1 MKRITTMPRRPV
13 SIHSENSNT
22 DRLEP
27 RLLRAVEANSIPDVQ
42 DLIQQAKARGQ
53 CTESFLSVGLVRAC
67 DKNLVNAARFLL
79 SQGANPDY
87 TSGNKP
93 PSLLRAAEYGLKGI
107 TETLIDHDANLE
119 ARDKKGRTPLMTAAW
134 RGHMAIVQVLLTRGA
149 NIDTV
154 DLRRRNVLHNIA
166 ADKGD
171 QKNPAKAGSK
181 PRRRCGMG
189 IVQYLLQAGVNV
201 EAEDEL
207 GRTAL
212 HWTCV
217 TDHEDLMK
225 ILLTSRFDGAS
236 PKVRVDPRDNRDK
249 APLHLAAA
257 NGREALAKNLL
268 EHGADVQAKSDG
280 GWTALHSACTHG
292 SRSLVQILL
301 DAQADVNSELLNG
314 RTPLHVAAEF
324 GNKDAAECLL
334 AIRRCRRDI
343 KDRFGTTPLLMAAQH
358 GRKEIAEILAP
369 WNHLDDLSRD
379 EIEASRQFNATIV
392 DFGNFRNENRVLRRS
407 VFELLYA
414 RDPQDRTKH
423 SISTLPKNVKATNFR
438 WIHLPANNIAWCD
451 ALLTKRFIEEGGT
464 DIDGYKALATSF
476 NHQHRGQQHH
486 SRFMRPMCQAVQRVT
501 ADFEESGSERLD
513 PPVVLVTEP
522 ATLST
527 VKEAIA
533 EASLGAKDERV
544 VESTRLER
552 QKSPPTVAG
561 GAESPKSTR
570 QRSKAGKQHESATH
584 DASDAP
590 GKETPKPGEPSIQRK
605 ETSSTVA
612 ASESST
618 SSKGNKP
625 NGSHAKGSKSNRK
638 QAPRKDSTKSNGGA
652 QSERS
657 RASNIF
663 LFLPYLHFET
673 DRRRREMQNVL
684 QNPDC
689 LQNLDLSTRADEVLF
704 RAHLAKTNSFLH
716 VRRTLDQFFYHNID
730 TRMRDCDQVVFRF
743 QQKHHKDPEYE
754 PKIFMVDQ
762 LWMWILGKDL
772 VVTSFPQRWRQ
783 PRNDPLNVLE
793 GIIEDINSKTR
804 DPVQNVYELA
814 MTIAGRCF
822 GTFDR
827 HRKGDNDF
835 QFLDMFEASIGAAM
849 DGEATLF
856 QVFSQ
861 ASRQASEWLQN
872 HQRPNK
878 LSQNLEAESK
888 ARHHAAKKAEHLD
901 IDGGVD
907 VDNEPQFVDKLL
919 DVGSETDLLAEIKD
933 IRDELDIIRM
943 VLGHQEHLLPELRE
957 AIKSVYREERS
968 LGQLRKVDKAFEEQE
983 KTITNPLK
991 DIKRMDQQAS
1001 RIYESIRDLLDL
1013 KQKHAN
1019 AFEARF
1025 ARDQAAGT
1033 QRQGQTVMVF
1043 TIVTV
1048 IFLPLS
1054 FIAAIFAINI
1064 DEFPHNQQTGNQQ
1077 MSWGYVSQYIFGVG
1091 LAISI
1096 PCIALA
1102 LTVDEMGY
1110 FMTEAKRR
1118 FRVRWW
1124 EWKHRRGHPAAEHQ
1138 LQTLQVEHTMSV
1150 ARKSAERGRSFEMG
1164 ALKRPSVGG
1173 RRDTESVSEGLYGAR
1188 RLSVWDLE
1196 RGKSRRREAVY

>member
-1 MKRITTMPRRPV
+1 MPRRPI

-27 RLLRAVEANSIPDVQ
+27 KLLRAVEANSIPDVQ
-42 DLIQQAKARGQ
+42 DIIQQAKAKGQ
-53 CTESFLSVGLVRAC
+53 CTETFLSIGLVRAC
-67 DKNLVNAARFLL
+67 DKALVDAARFLL
-79 SQGANPDY
+79 LQGANPDY

-93 PSLLRAAEYGLKGI
+93 PSLLRAAEYGLKDI
-107 TETLIDHDANLE
+107 AETLIDHDANLE

-134 RGHMAIVQVLLTRGA
+134 RGHMNIVQVLLSRGA

-154 DLRRRNVLHNIA
+154 DLRRRNVLHNVA

-171 QKNPAKAGSK
+171 QKNPKAGNK

-189 IVQYLLQAGVNV
+189 IVQYLLQAGVDV

-225 ILLTSRFDGAS
+225 ILLTTRLDGAA
-236 PKVRVDPRDNRDK
+236 PKASVDPRDNRDK
-249 APLHLAAA
+249 TPLHLAAA
-257 NGREALAKNLL
+257 NGREALVTILL
-268 EHGADVQAKSDG
+268 EHGANVLAKSDG
-280 GWTALHSACTHG
+280 GWTALHSACTSG
-292 SRSLVQILL
+292 TRELVQTLL
-301 DAQADVNSELLNG
+301 DAKADVNSELLNG

-324 GNKDAAECLL
+324 GNKHAAACLL
-334 AIRRCRRDI
+334 EQNRCRRDI
-343 KDRFGTTPLLMAAQH
+343 KDRFGNTPLMMAAQH
-358 GRKEIAEILAP
+358 GRREITELLAP

-392 DFGNFRNENRVLRRS
+392 DFGNFKNENRVLRRP

-414 RDPQDRTKH
+414 RDPTDQTKH

-464 DIDGYKALATSF
+464 DIEGYKALATSF

-486 SRFMRPMCQAVQRVT
+486 SRFMRPMCQAVQRAT
-501 ADFEESGSERLD
+501 ADFEDGGSD
-513 PPVVLVTEP
+513 APVVLVTEP
-522 ATLST
+522 AALET
-527 VKEAIA
+527 VKEAIVEASVAAKIEGTGRPERQNIPPVVAGA
-533 EASLGAKDERV
+533 EA
-544 VESTRLER
+544 
-552 QKSPPTVAG
+552 
-561 GAESPKSTR
+561 PKSSK
-570 QRSKAGKQHESATH
+570 QRAKGGKQRDDGIPEISEPGSPITKAGKPT
-584 DASDAP
+584 
-590 GKETPKPGEPSIQRK
+590 IQRK

-618 SSKGNKP
+618 SSKSNKP
-625 NGSHAKGSKSNRK
+625 NGSQPKIPRTPRK
-638 QAPRKDSTKSNGGA
+638 TMARKDSTTGNTAATTEKS
-652 QSERS
+652 RS
-657 RASNIF
+657 SNIF

-684 QNPDC
+684 ENPDC
-689 LQNLDLSTRADEVLF
+689 LQNLDLSTRADEILF
-704 RAHLAKTNSFLH
+704 RAHLARTNSFLH

-730 TRMRDCDQVVFRF
+730 TRTRDCDQVVFRF

-814 MTIAGRCF
+814 TTIAGRCF

-827 HRKGDNDF
+827 HRKGDDDF

-856 QVFSQ
+856 QEFSQ

-872 HQRPNK
+872 HQRGNK
-878 LSQNLEAESK
+878 LSRNLQAEEK
-888 ARHHAAKKAEHLD
+888 ARQHALKHSTPDSDDPDA
-901 IDGGVD
+901 
-907 VDNEPQFVDKLL
+907 EPQFVDKLL
-919 DVGSETDLLAEIKD
+919 DVGAETDLLAEIKD

-943 VLGHQEHLLPELRE
+943 VLSHQDHLLPELRE
-957 AIKSVYREERS
+957 AIKSVYRLERS
-968 LGQLRKVDKAFEEQE
+968 HAHLRKIDKVFDEQE
-983 KTITNPLK
+983 KTISNPLK
-991 DIKRMDQQAS
+991 DINRMDLQAG
-1001 RIYESIRDLLDL
+1001 RIYEGIRDLLDL

-1048 IFLPLS
+1048 IFLPLT

-1064 DEFPHNQQTGNQQ
+1064 DEFPHNAQTGNPQ
-1077 MSWGYVSQYIFGVG
+1077 MSFGYVARYIFGVG

-1102 LTVDEMGY
+1102 LTVDEVGY
-1110 FMTEAKRR
+1110 GITEAKRKV
-1118 FRVRWW
+1118 RVKIS
-1124 EWKHRRGHPAAEHQ
+1124 EWKQRRREAPE
-1138 LQTLQVEHTMSV
+1138 LQQNISL
-1150 ARKSAERGRSFEMG
+1150 ARKSIDRTTAGRKSFEMG
-1164 ALKRPSVGG
+1164 VLKRQASGG
-1173 RRDTESVSEGLYGAR
+1173 ARRDSESVSEGVYGTR
-1188 RLSVWDLE
+1188 RMSVWDLE
-1196 RGKSRRREAVY
+1196 RGKGRRREAVY

>member
-1 MKRITTMPRRPV
+1 MYGAEMF
-13 SIHSENSNT
+13 
-22 DRLEP
+22 EP
-27 RLLRAVEANSIPDVQ
+27 KLLRAVEANSIPDVQ
-42 DLIQQAKARGQ
+42 DIIQQAKARGQ
-53 CTESFLSVGLVRAC
+53 CTESFLSIGLVRAC
-67 DKNLVNAARFLL
+67 DKNLVDAARFLL

-107 TETLIDHDANLE
+107 AETLIDHDANLE

-134 RGHMAIVQVLLTRGA
+134 RGHMNIVQVLLTRGA

-171 QKNPAKAGSK
+171 QKNHAKAG
-181 PRRRCGMG
+181 M
-189 IVQYLLQAGVNV
+189 
-201 EAEDEL
+201 
-207 GRTAL
+207 
-212 HWTCV
+212 
-217 TDHEDLMK
+217 
-225 ILLTSRFDGAS
+225 
-236 PKVRVDPRDNRDK
+236 
-249 APLHLAAA
+249 
-257 NGREALAKNLL
+257 
-268 EHGADVQAKSDG
+268 
-280 GWTALHSACTHG
+280 
-292 SRSLVQILL
+292 
-301 DAQADVNSELLNG
+301 
-314 RTPLHVAAEF
+314 
-324 GNKDAAECLL
+324 
-334 AIRRCRRDI
+334 
-343 KDRFGTTPLLMAAQH
+343 
-358 GRKEIAEILAP
+358 
-369 WNHLDDLSRD
+369 
-379 EIEASRQFNATIV
+379 
-392 DFGNFRNENRVLRRS
+392 LRRP

-414 RDPQDRTKH
+414 RDPLDQTKH
-423 SISTLPKNVKATNFR
+423 SISTLPKNIKATNFR

-486 SRFMRPMCQAVQRVT
+486 SRFMRPMCQAVQRAT
-501 ADFEESGSERLD
+501 ADFEDSGSD
-513 PPVVLVTEP
+513 APVVLVTEP
-522 ATLST
+522 AALET
-527 VKEAIA
+527 VKEAIV
-533 EASLGAKDERV
+533 EASAGAKDERV
-544 VESTRLER
+544 EGTGRLER
-552 QKSPPTVAG
+552 QKSPPSVAG
-561 GAESPKSTR
+561 GPELPKAVR
-570 QRSKAGKQHESATH
+570 QRAKGGKQQGGGVPEASEPTGSAT
-584 DASDAP
+584 
-590 GKETPKPGEPSIQRK
+590 KPAKPTIQRK

-618 SSKGNKP
+618 SSRSNKA
-625 NGSHAKGSKSNRK
+625 NSTSAKGPKSQRK
-638 QAPRKDSTKSNGGA
+638 ATSRKDSTKSSNGITTD
-652 QSERS
+652 RS
-657 RASNIF
+657 RSSNIF

-673 DRRRREMQNVL
+673 ERRRREMQNVL
-684 QNPDC
+684 ENPDC
-689 LQNLDLSTRADEVLF
+689 LLNLDLSTRADEVLF

-730 TRMRDCDQVVFRF
+730 TTSRDCDQVVFRF

-754 PKIFMVDQ
+754 PKVFMVDQ

-804 DPVQNVYELA
+804 EPVQNVYELA
-814 MTIAGRCF
+814 TTIAGRCF

-827 HRKGDNDF
+827 HRKGDDDF

-856 QVFSQ
+856 QEFSQ
-861 ASRQASEWLQN
+861 ASRQASEWLQS
-872 HQRPNK
+872 HQRGNR
-878 LSQNLEAESK
+878 LSRNLEAEEK
-888 ARHHAAKKAEHLD
+888 ARHHAAKHHAQD
-901 IDGGVD
+901 VD
-907 VDNEPQFVDKLL
+907 DEEGDNEPQFVDKLL

-957 AIKSVYREERS
+957 AIKSVYRLERS
-968 LGQLRKVDKAFEEQE
+968 HFHLRKIDKVFEEQE
-983 KTITNPLK
+983 KTISNPLK
-991 DIKRMDQQAS
+991 DINRMDQQAQ

-1064 DEFPHNQQTGNQQ
+1064 EEFPHNAQTGNQQ
-1077 MSWGYVSQYIFGVG
+1077 MSITYVSRYVFGVG

-1102 LTVDEMGY
+1102 LTVDEVGY
-1110 FMTEAKRR
+1110 AVAEVKRKVRVRLAEWKRR
-1118 FRVRWW
+1118 R
-1124 EWKHRRGHPAAEHQ
+1124 KHVPEEQSGNIIGEERTAPAAVVRPKPDF
-1138 LQTLQVEHTMSV
+1138 TSAAQVGL
-1150 ARKSAERGRSFEMG
+1150 RERGRCSGSFRFLDSG
-1164 ALKRPSVGG
+1164 YDS
-1173 RRDTESVSEGLYGAR
+1173 
-1188 RLSVWDLE
+1188 LSLE
-1196 RGKSRRREAVY
+1196 QPISTT

>member
-1 MKRITTMPRRPV
+1 MPRRPI
-13 SIHSENSNT
+13 SINSDNSNT

-27 RLLRAVEANSIPDVQ
+27 KLLRAVEANRIHDVQ
-42 DLIQQAKARGQ
+42 DVIQQAKARNQ
-53 CTESFLSVGLVRAC
+53 CSQTFLSIGLVRAC
-67 DKNLVNAARFLL
+67 DKDLVDAARFLL

-107 TETLIDHDANLE
+107 AETLIDHEANLE

-134 RGHMAIVQVLLTRGA
+134 RGHMNIVQVLLTRGA

-154 DLRRRNVLHNIA
+154 DLRRRNVLHNVA
-166 ADKGD
+166 ADKVD
-171 QKNPAKAGSK
+171 QKNPAKGGSK
-181 PRRRCGMG
+181 PRRRCGME

-217 TDHEDLMK
+217 TDHEVLMR
-225 ILLTSRFDGAS
+225 ILLTSRFGGAS

-249 APLHLAAA
+249 TPLHLAAA
-257 NGREALAKNLL
+257 HGREVLVKILL
-268 EHGADVQAKSDG
+268 ENGAEVQAKSDG
-280 GWTALHSACTHG
+280 RWTSLHSACTNG
-292 SRSLVQILL
+292 SRPLIQTLL
-301 DAQADVNSELLNG
+301 DAEAHVNSELLNG
-314 RTPLHVAAEF
+314 RTPLHIAAEF
-324 GNKDAAECLL
+324 GNKDAVECLL
-334 AIRRCRRDI
+334 KHRQCKRDV

-358 GRKEIAEILAP
+358 GRKEIAELLAP

-392 DFGNFRNENRVLRRS
+392 DFGNFKNENRVLRRS

-414 RDPQDRTKH
+414 RDPHDRTKH

-486 SRFMRPMCQAVQRVT
+486 SRFMRPMCQAVQRAT
-501 ADFEESGSERLD
+501 ADFEENRSD
-513 PPVVLVTEP
+513 APVVLVTEQ
-522 ATLST
+522 AALST
-527 VKEAIA
+527 VKEAIV
-533 EASLGAKDERV
+533 EASVGARSDR

-552 QKSPPTVAG
+552 QKSPPAAAVV
-561 GAESPKSTR
+561 GAESPKTAR
-570 QRSKAGKQHESATH
+570 QRRNGKLQDATGIQEESEGSGTATK
-584 DASDAP
+584 P
-590 GKETPKPGEPSIQRK
+590 GKPFIQRK

-612 ASESST
+612 ASETST
-618 SSKGNKP
+618 SSKNAKP
-625 NGSHAKGSKSNRK
+625 NDSIPKSPK
-638 QAPRKDSTKSNGGA
+638 SPRNKVPRREST
-652 QSERS
+652 RS
-657 RASNIF
+657 ISGNATEKPRTSNIF

-684 QNPDC
+684 ENPES
-689 LQNLDLSTRADEVLF
+689 LQNLDLSTRADEILV

-730 TRMRDCDQVVFRF
+730 TRTRDNDQVVFRF
-743 QQKHHKDPEYE
+743 QQKHHRDPEYE

-814 MTIAGRCF
+814 TTIAGRCF

-827 HRKGDNDF
+827 HRKGDDEF

-856 QVFSQ
+856 QDFSQ
-861 ASRQASEWLQN
+861 ASRQASEWLQS
-872 HQRPNK
+872 HQRPNR
-878 LSQNLEAESK
+878 LSRNLEAEEK
-888 ARHHAAKKAEHLD
+888 ARHHAAKKAEQHAD
-901 IDGGVD
+901 DEDFIDA
-907 VDNEPQFVDKLL
+907 DNEPQFVDKLL
-919 DVGSETDLLAEIKD
+919 DVGAETDLLAEIKD

-943 VLGHQEHLLPELRE
+943 VLAHQQHLLPDLRE
-957 AIKSVYREERS
+957 AIKGAHRIDRS
-968 LGQLRKVDKAFEEQE
+968 HGYLRKTDKVFEEQE

-991 DIKRMDQQAS
+991 DINRMDQQAQ

-1064 DEFPHNQQTGNQQ
+1064 KEFPHDPATGNTS
-1077 MSWGYVSQYIFGVG
+1077 MSWGYVSKWVFGVG

-1110 FMTEAKRR
+1110 LVADVKRR
-1118 FRVRWW
+1118 WATYKLKRRRV
-1124 EWKHRRGHPAAEHQ
+1124 
-1138 LQTLQVEHTMSV
+1138 VEGVGESV
-1150 ARKSAERGRSFEMG
+1150 VVRKSMDRSAARKSFELG
-1164 ALKRPSVGG
+1164 ALKRTLSAGARSVP
-1173 RRDTESVSEGLYGAR
+1173 RRDSESLSEGVYGTR
-1188 RLSVWDLE
+1188 RVSVWDLE
-1196 RGKSRRREAVY
+1196 RGKGRRREAVY